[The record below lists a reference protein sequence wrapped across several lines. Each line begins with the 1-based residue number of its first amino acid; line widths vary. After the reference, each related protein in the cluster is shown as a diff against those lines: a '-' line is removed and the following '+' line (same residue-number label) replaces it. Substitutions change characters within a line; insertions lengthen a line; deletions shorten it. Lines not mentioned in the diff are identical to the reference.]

1 MEQIKPIILE
11 VPIVA
16 IAREKILARR
26 KRLDSKQA
34 KLKALQE
41 MIREEERRVAN
52 LLQESEAQKF
62 QIVGQIMLERM
73 ETDQE
78 LKAWFAE
85 EIDRRLAK
93 KRERD
98 LFALNNNL

>member
-1 MEQIKPIILE
+1 M
-11 VPIVA
+11 A

-62 QIVGQIMLERM
+62 KIVGQIMLERM
-73 ETDQE
+73 DADQA
-78 LKAWFAE
+78 LKAWFRE
-85 EIDRRLAK
+85 EIDKRLIK
-93 KRERD
+93 KQERD
-98 LFALNNNL
+98 LFSLK

>member
-1 MEQIKPIILE
+1 M
-11 VPIVA
+11 A

-41 MIREEERRVAN
+41 MIREEERRVAS

-62 QIVGQIMLERM
+62 QIIGQIMLERM
-73 ETDQE
+73 EADQA
-78 LKAWFAE
+78 LKNWFKE
-85 EIDRRLAK
+85 EIDKRLIK
-93 KRERD
+93 KQERD
-98 LFALNNNL
+98 LFFLK